1 MFKICVLI
9 LMIFSL
15 NLIGGETE
23 KVSFEGK
30 DVILFTLK
38 NDQSR
43 FFFLSKEF
51 KKTDKKYFFVTFFTN
66 SCKNCPKEREIL
78 KQMAAKY
85 NDLKVI
91 YIAIREGEEDIS
103 KFQEQA
109 KKTMQNEGLDHVLLD
124 VFNSVSKSYYVEDV
138 PRLLIIDTATK
149 KIVKDLTG
157 YERNLENIYLDLN
170 KSQK

>member
-1 MFKICVLI
+1 MFKICI
-9 LMIFSL
+9 LFFIVFSL
-15 NLIGGETE
+15 TIFAQEE
-23 KVSFEGK
+23 KSFEGK
-30 DVILFTLK
+30 DVIIFTLK

-66 SCKNCPKEREIL
+66 SCTNCPKERKIL
-78 KQMAAKY
+78 KEISEKY
-85 NDLKVI
+85 NDVKVI

-109 KKTMQNEGLDHVLLD
+109 KKTMENEGLDHVLLD
-124 VFNSVSKSYYVEDV
+124 VFNSVSKNYLVEDV

-157 YERNLENIYLDLN
+157 YEKNLEKIYLDLN